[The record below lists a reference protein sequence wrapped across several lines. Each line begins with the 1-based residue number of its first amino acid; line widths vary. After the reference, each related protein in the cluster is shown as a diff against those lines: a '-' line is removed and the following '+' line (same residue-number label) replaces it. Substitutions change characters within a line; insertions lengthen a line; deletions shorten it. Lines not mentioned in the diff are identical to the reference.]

1 MRATCRLPPCRAAR
15 GKTCAPAP
23 AVFVWCALFAAT
35 ASSAADPRPWTT
47 PGGIELADV
56 LDATL
61 QSSPEIR
68 LAAQEMA
75 LARGALTA
83 AGAPFD
89 TTFGVASEWSR
100 THPDLEDGSRLT
112 RTETS
117 VDAGVDRRFR
127 NGFLVQPQVGIR
139 RTELST
145 QPGRETSNLG
155 TAGLTVVVPLL
166 RDRGGAATAA
176 EEIAARFRLQS
187 SRMGLLHTTSER
199 VLTSVLSYWDYLAAH
214 QRLATLRA
222 SEERAERIS
231 EQTRI
236 LVRAD
241 ERTNADLTQTLG
253 NLAAKRVTRITA
265 EQTLVESRQRLGLAM
280 GVPADAIAQ
289 LPPPA
294 TTFPSLPADVP
305 LLADAA
311 PPAGT
316 THERRADLLAAQEDL
331 RSAEALVKGARSD
344 LQPQLD
350 LAVTAG
356 YDTTLRGPGFS
367 DIFAPLYRRPRLDAS
382 FRLVYALPV
391 RNARAEGLLAQASAA
406 AEQRRIL
413 RDDLGRRIDAAV
425 AVSREALW
433 RGAAA
438 MRESEEAVRLQS
450 STVQA
455 QQRQFE
461 VGASTL
467 FDVIAAQDA
476 LTNALLGQIESQRSY
491 AAAIAALRFESGT
504 LVEGGA
510 DRPTV
515 DAVRLQGPP

>member
-1 MRATCRLPPCRAAR
+1 MRATCRFPPGSAAR
-15 GKTCAPAP
+15 GPTCARACAAAVCCAFVAAAASSSAGPAP
-23 AVFVWCALFAAT
+23 QA
-35 ASSAADPRPWTT
+35 
-47 PGGIELADV
+47 PGGIELEDV

-61 QSSPEIR
+61 RSSPEIQ
-68 LAAQEMA
+68 LAAQQA
-75 LARGALTA
+75 AFARGLLTE
-83 AGAPFD
+83 AGAPFE
-89 TTFGVASEWSR
+89 TTVGVAAGWSR
-100 THPDLEDGSRLT
+100 THPALPDGSPVT

-127 NGFLVQPQVGIR
+127 NGLLVQPQIGVR
-139 RTELST
+139 RTDLST
-145 QPGRETSNLG
+145 EPSLQTSNLG
-155 TAGLTVVVPLL
+155 TAGLTLVVPLL

-176 EEIAARFRLQS
+176 AEVAARFGLQS
-187 SRMGLLHTTSER
+187 SRLGLLHTVSER
-199 VLTSVLSYWDYLAAH
+199 VLDSVLSYWDYLAAH
-214 QRLATLRA
+214 LRLATLRA

-231 EQTRI
+231 EQTRV

-253 NLAAKRVTRITA
+253 NLAAKKVTRITA

-280 GVPADAIAQ
+280 GLPAAAMAE

-294 TTFPSLPADVP
+294 TAFPPLPGDEPLPAVP
-305 LLADAA
+305 A
-311 PPAGT
+311 PSGVPA
-316 THERRADLLAAQEDL
+316 HERRADLLAAQEDL
-331 RSAEALVKGARSD
+331 RGAEALVKGARSE
-344 LQPQLD
+344 LRPQLD
-350 LAVTAG
+350 LAVTTG
-356 YDTTLRGPGFS
+356 YDTTVRGPAFA
-367 DIFAPLYRRPRLDAS
+367 DVFAPLYRRPRLDAS
-382 FRLVYALPV
+382 LRLVYALPV
-391 RNARAEGLLAQASAA
+391 RNARAEGRLAQASAA
-406 AEQRRIL
+406 ALQRRIV

-438 MRESEEAVRLQS
+438 MRESEEAVRLLS

-504 LVEGGA
+504 LVAGDPE
-510 DRPTV
+510 RPAI
-515 DAVRLQGPP
+515 DAAGLQGPP

>member
-1 MRATCRLPPCRAAR
+1 MRATCRLPPGSAAR
-15 GKTCAPAP
+15 GPTCARAC
-23 AVFVWCALFAAT
+23 AAAVWCALVTAT
-35 ASSAADPRPWTT
+35 ASGAADPLPPAPT
-47 PGGIELADV
+47 GIALADV

-61 QSSPEIR
+61 RSSPEIH
-68 LAAQEMA
+68 LAAQQAA
-75 LARGALTA
+75 LARGILTE

-89 TTFGVASEWSR
+89 TTIGVAAAWSR
-100 THPDLEDGSRLT
+100 THPALEDGTTLT

-127 NGFLVQPQVGIR
+127 NGLLVQPQAGVR
-139 RTELST
+139 RTDLST
-145 QPGRETSNLG
+145 QPGLQTSNLG

-176 EEIAARFRLQS
+176 AEVAARFGLRS
-187 SRMGLLHTTSER
+187 SRMGLLHTVSER
-199 VLTSVLSYWDYLAAH
+199 VLTAVLSYWDYLAAH

-231 EQTRI
+231 EQTRV

-253 NLAAKRVTRITA
+253 NLAAKKVTRLAA
-265 EQTLVESRQRLGLAM
+265 EQAFVESRQRLGLAM
-280 GVPADAIAQ
+280 GVPAAAIAA

-294 TTFPSLPADVP
+294 TGFPSLPADAP
-305 LLADAA
+305 LPAA
-311 PPAGT
+311 EGASAAT
-316 THERRADLLAAQEDL
+316 AHERRADLLAAQEDL
-331 RSAEALVKGARSD
+331 RAAEALVKGARSE

-350 LAVTAG
+350 LAVTTG
-356 YDTTLRGPGFS
+356 YDTTIRGQGFS
-367 DIFAPLYRRPRLDAS
+367 DVFAPLYRRPRLDAS
-382 FRLVYALPV
+382 FRLVYALPL
-391 RNARAEGLLAQASAA
+391 RNARAEGLFAQASAA
-406 AEQRRIL
+406 AEQRRIV

-433 RGAAA
+433 RGAAG
-438 MRESEEAVRLQS
+438 MRESEEAVRLLS
-450 STVQA
+450 STVHA

-491 AAAIAALRFESGT
+491 AAAIAALRFESGI
-504 LVEGGA
+504 LVAGDP
-510 DRPTV
+510 DRPAI
-515 DAVRLQGPP
+515 DAAGLQAPP